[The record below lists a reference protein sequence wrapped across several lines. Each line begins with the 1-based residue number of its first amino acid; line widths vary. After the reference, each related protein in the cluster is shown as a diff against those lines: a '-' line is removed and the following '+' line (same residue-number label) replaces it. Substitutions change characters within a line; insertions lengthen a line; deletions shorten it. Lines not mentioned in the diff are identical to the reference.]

1 MNILKIGTS
10 KQKFQNVICTS
21 CKEKNDSKKHSY
33 CTVFPGAP
41 GKPCGPVGPLSPC
54 DKLKQIMKCIQSH
67 IGKGLDG
74 VVHKNVE
81 NAIKHFTIAT
91 HHK

>member
-1 MNILKIGTS
+1 MIAK
-10 KQKFQNVICTS
+10 
-21 CKEKNDSKKHSY
+21 KNSY

-74 VVHKNVE
+74 VVHQKC
-81 NAIKHFTIAT
+81 
-91 HHK
+91 

>member
-21 CKEKNDSKKHSY
+21 CKEKNDSKKNSY

-41 GKPCGPVGPLSPC
+41 GKPCGPVGPLSPW
-54 DKLKQIMKCIQSH
+54 DKLKQIMGCIQSH

-74 VVHKNVE
+74 VVHQKCWE
-81 NAIKHFTIAT
+81 CHQTFHDCYTS
-91 HHK
+91 

>member
-1 MNILKIGTS
+1 M
-10 KQKFQNVICTS
+10 ICTS
-21 CKEKNDSKKHSY
+21 CKEKNDSKKNSY

-74 VVHKNVE
+74 VVHKVHKNVE

-91 HHK
+91 HHKWWT